1 MVSQKMKATAS
12 NKGFTLVELI
22 VVITI
27 LAILGTIGFIS
38 IQGYSAQS
46 RDSKRTSDL
55 RALSSALTIKATD
68 GMPLTSFVTTNTLTA
83 MNSGSLG
90 GTGVTNA
97 LADYVAGYPNYTA
110 LGVSKSNF
118 VDGVN
123 EYRIASTTRD
133 GGGFQLA
140 ATLENAGGT
149 KTALVTGNYAARTN
163 AAFTASG
170 TTTAANTAFTI
181 SNLNGAGVGFFNK
194 GDIVMFATTAG
205 TTIGTGSVQS
215 VSGDGKGI
223 SVTSPYAT
231 VGTNIT
237 TVYLGN
243 FVGASVPL
251 ANYSEITGLIATTA
265 GTTGFGTGAGSGATN
280 GGTYL
285 PY

>member
-1 MVSQKMKATAS
+1 MKATAS

-68 GMPLTSFVTTNTLTA
+68 GMPLTSFVTSYVNSFV
-83 MNSGSLG
+83 NSGSLA
-90 GTGVTNA
+90 GTGVNINQT
-97 LADYVAGYPNYTA
+97 DYFAGYPNYTA

-133 GGGFQLA
+133 GGSFQLA

-163 AAFTASG
+163 FAFVVTGNASSTALTPFTLTNLTG
-170 TTTAANTAFTI
+170 T
-181 SNLNGAGVGFFNK
+181 GVGFFNK
-194 GDIVMFATTAG
+194 GDIVMFAGPTAT
-205 TTIGTGSVQS
+205 TTIGTGTIVG
-215 VSGDGKGI
+215 VAGDGKSV
-223 SVTSPYAT
+223 SVTSNYVTAAT
-231 VGTNIT
+231 AITNVALGNYVGTTAPIAT
-237 TVYLGN
+237 YG
-243 FVGASVPL
+243 
-251 ANYSEITGLIATTA
+251 EIAGLI
-265 GTTGFGTGAGSGATN
+265 GTSTGTVTGNPVAVSNGSTV
-280 GGTYL
+280 L